1 MAFIIQDYKH
11 LGARSITESIR
22 SLGQS
27 EGQED
32 DDEELAHARQ
42 RLDERS
48 RKAVRGLRSL
58 YSLQHPYKTVYQLK

>member
-1 MAFIIQDYKH
+1 MAFIVQDYKH

-32 DDEELAHARQ
+32 DDEELVHARR

-48 RKAVRGLRSL
+48 RKAVRASDH
-58 YSLQHPYKTVYQLK
+58 YTVCNTHTRRFIN